1 LELFFLQSSCKLCSI
16 GGSMQER
23 RKRLRKDLMYYSQIF
38 DLYGG
43 DLLGYLNDLNLM
55 GVMAIGNKALRVDTK
70 LTLAIE
76 LPELKDVTAT
86 RITIPARVAWC
97 EQDLSPDHYNIGFE
111 FQDLQFAQLKIIQ
124 AIMDNYEFRR
134 EGPSYNIKPGGEVD

>member
-1 LELFFLQSSCKLCSI
+1 
-16 GGSMQER
+16 MQER
-23 RKRLRKDLMYYSQIF
+23 RKRLRKNLMYYSQVF

-43 DLLGYLNDLNLM
+43 DLLGYLSDLNLM
-55 GVMAIGNKALRVDTK
+55 GVMTIGNRALPVGTK

-86 RITIPARVAWC
+86 RLIIPARVAWC
-97 EQDLSPDHYNIGFE
+97 ERDISPDYYNIGFE
-111 FQDLQFAQLKIIQ
+111 FQDLQFSQLKIIQ

-134 EGPSYNIKPGGEVD
+134 DAPTYNIKPRAE